1 MLKYGCM
8 PISMH
13 ICVSLAVMVSGGGSC
28 LGEEEPNR
36 KAFRNS
42 SGQRACTC
50 AFACVWLY
58 EMWSEF

>member
-1 MLKYGCM
+1 M

-28 LGEEEPNR
+28 LGEEKSNG
-36 KAFRNS
+36 KAFRIS
-42 SGQRACTC
+42 SGQHARARV
-50 AFACVWLY
+50 CVAIT